1 MKFFYSV
8 VVGLLLCGA
17 LISCQSDNAEFKEL
31 NSAERETLLDFIRYN
46 AANNLTVE
54 QQQLLRESVPVVKFN
69 YEANKEGK
77 VHVSWTIPQDFAA
90 QQKLKQNPNVIVPM
104 TTVNVSGYGM
114 LDSPKRV
121 VWNISV
127 IEQTQAVSS
136 SRTYQ

>member
-1 MKFFYSV
+1 MKCFYSAIMII
-8 VVGLLLCGA
+8 LLCGT
-17 LISCQSDNAEFKEL
+17 LISCQSDDMGFKEL
-31 NSAERETLLDFIRYN
+31 SSVEQETLVDFVRYN

-54 QQQLLRESVPVVKFN
+54 QQQLLKESVPLVKFN

-127 IEQTQAVSS
+127 IEQTRVVSS
-136 SRTYQ
+136 ARTYH